1 MKLPIPVDSAI
12 GKSLNFI
19 DIMKFLMAF
28 CVVCIHIGA
37 LYQYSYSKVVLFT
50 IHSAVP
56 FFFVT
61 SGFFLWQKFRAS
73 DFATCIL
80 IGYTK
85 KVLIMY
91 AFWIVVYLPLSIGT
105 IIHGSDQL
113 VLLKRI
119 ILVGEIPFSWPL
131 WYLHALVVS
140 IFIIWCFVKRR
151 AHLSVIWLIGLG
163 LMALGF
169 AINKADVNSIS
180 PSLKAAIEWYND
192 VFMTTRNGIFLGIGY
207 VTTGM
212 MISKYQAYIKSKAYN
227 MFLGVALLAAAIMC
241 FILEVDYWTLLSG
254 TAIFII
260 CKNISLPSS
269 PIYCILRSLSTIIYV
284 SHMLILAVLIKLLPK
299 NDSFVLFAT
308 IGYIM
313 SLVAAIA
320 IYYISKHERMKWFRR
335 FING

>member
-1 MKLPIPVDSAI
+1 MKLLPPIDSTI
-12 GKSLNFI
+12 GKSFNFI

-28 CVVCIHIGA
+28 CVVCIHIGT

-61 SGFFLWQKFRAS
+61 SGFFLWEKFRAS
-73 DFATCIL
+73 NFASSIL
-80 IGYTK
+80 IDYTK

-91 AFWIVVYLPLSIGT
+91 TFWIVVYLPLSIGI
-105 IIHGSDQL
+105 IIHGPDQL
-113 VLLKRI
+113 VLLKRA

-140 IFIIWCFVKRR
+140 VFIIWCFVKWR

-169 AINKADVNSIS
+169 AINKADVNLLS
-180 PSLKAAIEWYND
+180 PPLQAAIEWYND
-192 VFMTTRNGIFLGIGY
+192 VFMTTRNGIFLGLGY

-212 MISKYQAYIKSKAYN
+212 IISKYQIYIKSKVYN
-227 MFLGVALLAAAIMC
+227 MLLGVVLFAAAIMC
-241 FILEVDYWTLLSG
+241 FIIDVNYWTLLSG
-254 TAIFII
+254 TAIFIV
-260 CKNISLPSS
+260 CKNISLPQA
-269 PIYCILRSLSTIIYV
+269 PIYRTFRSLSTIIYL

-299 NDSFVLFAT
+299 DDGFVLFAT

-313 SLVAAIA
+313 SLAAAIA